1 MVQDKSGSEHY
12 TAFILIYVITYRSED
27 IKTNH
32 CRTDVF
38 KCAFP
43 LLTWSN
49 IFVSYNSLPSNLETN
64 NLKNQMFTKSCLQ
77 YSKCNRVTFINQE
90 HCVREVLRWSLS
102 LIFLHCLYFNTLGTK
117 INKTLLELKLYM

>member
-43 LLTWSN
+43 SFN
-49 IFVSYNSLPSNLETN
+49 MVEYICV
-64 NLKNQMFTKSCLQ
+64 LQ
-77 YSKCNRVTFINQE
+77 FSSIKFRN
-90 HCVREVLRWSLS
+90 
-102 LIFLHCLYFNTLGTK
+102 
-117 INKTLLELKLYM
+117 